1 MPDLLSLLLLLHAF
15 FLALWA
21 RLFLRIAAILEKNW
35 YILAQTLDFLP
46 AELYNRGTQPL
57 AMARKAMYG
66 GGDRMFCDWWDWTQ
80 LILLPAIALSRI
92 AQARISAAHN
102 HYSRMDAGPRIN
114 GPSHLLK
121 RHPKSGGGIIRLM
134 AP

>member
-1 MPDLLSLLLLLHAF
+1 VLAVFGFFRSIVSPYSFFLISCFIFYYIVHPMPDLLSLLLLLHAF

-66 GGDRMFCDWWDWTQ
+66 GGGSN
-80 LILLPAIALSRI
+80 IL
-92 AQARISAAHN
+92 
-102 HYSRMDAGPRIN
+102 
-114 GPSHLLK
+114 
-121 RHPKSGGGIIRLM
+121 
-134 AP
+134 